1 MTGDGQ
7 PLSEELP
14 QSYNRQNQHEAAS
27 DGYGIA
33 VVGLG
38 VFATRTAVFNAT
50 RFISEKATGI
60 LK

>member
-1 MTGDGQ
+1 LTGDGQ

-14 QSYNRQNQHEAAS
+14 QSYNRQNQHEAES
-27 DGYGIA
+27 DGS